1 MNKPKIGGIL
11 QIGIG
16 VIDMPIARSWYHKNL
31 NFSAQVLEEKNVTD
45 LMTAYTGGVG
55 HERQAAVIM
64 NMAGAGGLEV
74 WQYLSREPKL
84 PKQKPQLG
92 DFGIFAIKLKTPDL
106 GSARRILEL
115 TNPTGRQES
124 ISGKKAFFFSDPF
137 ENHFQVVE
145 GDEYFS
151 KPKLTSGA
159 YGAII
164 GCSDLEKSIHF
175 YTEVLGFELKKT
187 TAAEKVEAF
196 EKLPGG
202 NLTFKRAYL
211 TKPKP
216 EIGGFSNF
224 LGNTEIELIQSTD
237 YQGIKMYEDRYWGD
251 PGYIHIC
258 FDVRDMNELKAHC
271 QKHSHPFVL
280 DSFETEK
287 GQSFNMGNVTSRV
300 AYIDD
305 PDGTAI
311 EFVETHK
318 VPLIPALGI
327 AINLKGKNT
336 VKNVPNWV
344 LKLIGLNKLKE

>member
-1 MNKPKIGGIL
+1 MK
-11 QIGIG
+11 
-16 VIDMPIARSWYHKNL
+16 
-31 NFSAQVLEEKNVTD
+31 
-45 LMTAYTGGVG
+45 AYTGGQT

-74 WQYLSREPKL
+74 WQYLSRTPKQ

-106 GSARRILEL
+106 ASTRRKLEL
-115 TNPTGRQES
+115 TKPTARLES
-124 ISGKKAFFFSDPF
+124 ISGKKGFFFTDPSG
-137 ENHFQVVE
+137 NHFHVVE
-145 GDEYFS
+145 GEEYFA

-164 GCSDLEKSIHF
+164 GCSDLEKSIRF
-175 YTEVLGFELKKT
+175 YTEVLGFELKKKT
-187 TAAEKVEAF
+187 EAEKVEAY
-196 EKLPGG
+196 ENLPGG
-202 NLTFKRAYL
+202 NHSFKRAYL
-211 TKPKP
+211 TKAKP

-237 YQGIKMYEDRYWGD
+237 YTGVKMYEDRYWGD

-258 FDVRDMNELKAHC
+258 FDVKDMDELKAHC
-271 QKHSHPFVL
+271 EKWGSPFVL
-280 DSFETEK
+280 DSFETED
-287 GQSFNMGNVTSRV
+287 GQSFNMGDVTSRV

-327 AINLKGKNT
+327 AINLKGKQT
-336 VKNVPNWV
+336 DKNVPNWV
-344 LKLIGLNKLKE
+344 LKLVALKRVKG